1 MYALVDV
8 NSFYASC
15 EMLFRPDLKHR
26 PVVVLSNN
34 DGCIIA
40 RNRQAKLL
48 NIPMGAPFFKVYR
61 ELARYDVAV
70 FSSNYALYADMSAR
84 VMDLLEQMA
93 VTVEV
98 YSIDEAF
105 LELGSGQD
113 SNELAHYGQQIKTK
127 IQQCTGLTVGVGIAA
142 TKTLA
147 KLASLAAKQWRKTDG
162 VVELSSVPRQK
173 KLMSLINTSEV
184 WGVGRQTA
192 NKLKQ
197 CGIYTALQLSEMPI
211 SFVRQRFGV
220 VLERTVRE
228 LRGDACL
235 MLEEEAPLKQHILC
249 SRSFSERSQQYTQVR
264 EAICCHAV
272 RAAEKLRFEQQACRY
287 ISAFIKTDPFKAD
300 ASYYSPNAGIKLP
313 IPTSDSRQIMQAATT
328 CLKKIWRPNYHYQKC
343 GVMLGD
349 FYQQNVVQPDLFG
362 TMDAEVTQQKLM
374 QVMDELNRQ
383 KTGTLKFASQGTERR
398 WEMKRQKLSPCYT
411 TRVADL
417 LRVKF

>member
-15 EMLFRPDLKHR
+15 ETLFRPDLKHR

-40 RNRQAKLL
+40 RNRQAKRL
-48 NIPMGAPFFKVYR
+48 NIPMGAPYFKVYR
-61 ELARYDVAV
+61 ELTRNNTAV

-84 VMDLLEQMA
+84 VMNLLEQLA

-105 LELGSGQD
+105 LELGD
-113 SNELAHYGQQIKTK
+113 SHNSTELARYGQHIKTT

-147 KLASLAAKQWRKTDG
+147 KLANFAAKQWSKTGG
-162 VVELSSVPRQK
+162 VVELSSVARQK
-173 KLMSLINTSEV
+173 KLLSLVETRDV

-192 NKLKQ
+192 TKLKQ
-197 CGIYTALQLSEMPI
+197 YGIDTALQLSEMPI
-211 SFVRQRFGV
+211 NQVRQCFGV

-228 LRGDACL
+228 LRGEACL
-235 MLEEEAPLKQHILC
+235 MLEDQTPVKQNILC
-249 SRSFSERSQQYTQVR
+249 SRSFSERIKRYSQVR

-272 RAAEKLRFEQQACRY
+272 RAAEKLRLEQQACGY
-287 ISAFIKTDPFKAD
+287 ISVFIKTDPF
-300 ASYYSPNAGIKLP
+300 ASGAVYYSQNAGTKLV
-313 IPTSDSRQIMQAATT
+313 IPTSDSRQIMHAATT
-328 CLKKIWRPNYHYQKC
+328 CLQKIWRPNHQYQKC

-349 FYQQNVVQPDLFG
+349 FYQLDVIQPDLFAESAP
-362 TMDAEVTQQKLM
+362 DATQEKLM
-374 QVMDELNRQ
+374 QVMDKLNRQ
-383 KTGTLKFASQGTERR
+383 KPGTLIFASQGVARR

-417 LRVKF
+417 LKVKF